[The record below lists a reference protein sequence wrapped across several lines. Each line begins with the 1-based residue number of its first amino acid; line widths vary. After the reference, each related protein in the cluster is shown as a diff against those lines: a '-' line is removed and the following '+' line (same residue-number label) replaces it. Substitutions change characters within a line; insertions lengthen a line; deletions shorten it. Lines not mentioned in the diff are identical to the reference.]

1 MDPSRSLFVLSLHLV
16 ALPMAVSFLAY
27 FVRLGGMVRVLLL
40 YLKHPVCRVAFV
52 ADSDTDFVPTPR
64 VCVGFC
70 ERANQSVST
79 SVGLDL

>member
-1 MDPSRSLFVLSLHLV
+1 MDPSRSLFVLSQHLV
-16 ALPMAVSFLAY
+16 ALPMAVGFLAY
-27 FVRLGGMVRVLLL
+27 FVRLESMVRVLLL

-52 ADSDTDFVPTPR
+52 ADPDTDSVRTPR

-70 ERANQSVST
+70 ERANQSVLT